1 MKCPCCKTRT
11 RRGGVF
17 DKSCQRCRVQHVAM
31 QPTAQLRREWIKY
44 YEREF
49 GIEEGS
55 RLRRILWRWWELTR
69 TARERKRQARTTQ
82 GMGKRKKTA

>member
-1 MKCPCCKTRT
+1 MKCECCKARAM
-11 RRGGVF
+11 RGGVF
-17 DKSCQRCRVQHVAM
+17 DKNCQRCRVQHVAM

-44 YEREF
+44 YEHKF

-69 TARERKRQARTTQ
+69 TARERKKQAGIVQ
-82 GMGKRKKTA
+82 GNVTGKKTA